1 MSQLL
6 ALGKVD
12 LCVAVTRAE
21 HELALMVPMH
31 KAAFGGYQS
40 RQNGGDTTIGRSGF
54 IPTSMLDAFDAIA
67 WRSNGGEADE
77 AVVSDA
83 RGGGDLAARIR
94 GRWLNA

>member
-1 MSQLL
+1 M
-6 ALGKVD
+6 
-12 LCVAVTRAE
+12 TRAK
-21 HELALMVPMH
+21 HELALMLPVH
-31 KAAFGGYQS
+31 KSGPGSYQAH
-40 RQNGGDTTIGRSGF
+40 QNGGDTTIGRSRF
-54 IPTSMLDAFDAIA
+54 IPNSIVGVFDAIA